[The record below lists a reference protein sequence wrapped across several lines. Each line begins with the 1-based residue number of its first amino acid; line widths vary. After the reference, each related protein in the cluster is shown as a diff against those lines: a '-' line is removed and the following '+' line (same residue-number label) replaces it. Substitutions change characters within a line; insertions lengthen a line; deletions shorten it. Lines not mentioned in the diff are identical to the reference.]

1 MRLIATLALVLV
13 LVGML
18 AAGCGG
24 NATSPT
30 PTPMPTLA
38 PTPSPIATPSATP
51 SPTPAPTPVPTP
63 TLSPTPIPTPTP
75 TPSPTPT
82 PTPSL
87 VTQAWVAR
95 YNGPV
100 GVADWASALAVDGSG
115 NVYVTGKSYGG
126 NNITG
131 YYNYDYSY
139 ATVKY
144 DTAGNRLWAARYD
157 GPAGDDDMAQ
167 AIAVD
172 AQGNV
177 YVTGKSYNGK
187 HITNP
192 TETPL
197 STSNDYYAYATVK
210 YDSSGN
216 QLWASRY
223 DSPGQADDIA
233 RAIAVDSSGNVY
245 VTGSSGGNYA
255 TIKYDSDGGQLWV
268 ARYGNSTVSTDGA
281 VAIALDSSGNV
292 CVTGSSQGN
301 FATIKYDSQGK
312 QLWADTYEGE
322 AKAMALDSSGNVYV
336 TGESGGKYATIKYD
350 SAGNQL
356 WVVGF
361 SGPLR
366 GDGEAAAIA
375 LDGSGNVY
383 VTGTA
388 WSPRS
393 YLKSYATIKYDSL
406 GNQLWVARYDGPIP
420 YYPGQAVALALSAS
434 GNVYVTGSMQG
445 AGAWD
450 YVTLGYNNSGKQ
462 LWEARYNG
470 PRNGYDQAAAI
481 AVDKSGNVYIT
492 GKSDGGASSSDY
504 ATIKYMPVNASP

>member
-1 MRLIATLALVLV
+1 MRLMATLALILV
-13 LVGML
+13 LLGML
-18 AAGCGG
+18 AVGCGS
-24 NATSPT
+24 NATSPI
-30 PTPMPTLA
+30 PTPSPTLA
-38 PTPSPIATPSATP
+38 PTPSPILTSSPTLALTP
-51 SPTPAPTPVPTP
+51 SPTPTPSP
-63 TLSPTPIPTPTP
+63 TL

-95 YNGPV
+95 YNGPI
-100 GVADWASALAVDGSG
+100 GGADWAFALAVDGSG

-126 NNITG
+126 SYIEG

-144 DTAGNRLWAARYD
+144 DTAGKQLWVARYD
-157 GPAGDDDMAQ
+157 GPAGDDDAAQ

-172 AQGNV
+172 ASGNV

-192 TETPL
+192 TETPS

-223 DSPGQADDIA
+223 DSPGQVDDIA
-233 RAIAVDSSGNVY
+233 RAIAVDNSGNVY

-255 TIKYDSDGGQLWV
+255 TIKYDSMGGQLWL
-268 ARYGNSTVSTDGA
+268 AQYGNSTVGTDGA
-281 VAIALDSSGNV
+281 VALALDSSENV
-292 CVTGSSQGN
+292 YVTGTSQGN

-312 QLWADTYEGE
+312 QLWVDTYEGE
-322 AKAMALDSSGNVYV
+322 AKAMALDGSGNVYV
-336 TGESGGKYATIKYD
+336 TGQSEGKFVTIKYD
-350 SAGNQL
+350 TAGNRL
-356 WVVGF
+356 WVAGYGN
-361 SGPLR
+361 SATGT
-366 GDGEAAAIA
+366 DGAVAVAV
-375 LDGSGNVY
+375 DGLGNVY
-383 VTGTA
+383 VIGTA

-393 YLKSYATIKYDSL
+393 YLKTYATIKYDSL

-445 AGAWD
+445 ASAWD
-450 YVTLGYNNSGKQ
+450 YDTLGYNNSGKQ

-481 AVDKSGNVYIT
+481 AVDKWGNVYVA
-492 GKSDGGASSSDY
+492 GKSDGGTSNTDY
-504 ATIKYMPVNASP
+504 ATIKYVSGNSTQ

>member
-1 MRLIATLALVLV
+1 L
-13 LVGML
+13 
-18 AAGCGG
+18 
-24 NATSPT
+24 
-30 PTPMPTLA
+30 
-38 PTPSPIATPSATP
+38 
-51 SPTPAPTPVPTP
+51 
-63 TLSPTPIPTPTP
+63 
-75 TPSPTPT
+75 
-82 PTPSL
+82 
-87 VTQAWVAR
+87 
-95 YNGPV
+95 
-100 GVADWASALAVDGSG
+100 
-115 NVYVTGKSYGG
+115 
-126 NNITG
+126 
-131 YYNYDYSY
+131 
-139 ATVKY
+139 
-144 DTAGNRLWAARYD
+144 
-157 GPAGDDDMAQ
+157 
-167 AIAVD
+167 
-172 AQGNV
+172 
-177 YVTGKSYNGK
+177 
-187 HITNP
+187 
-192 TETPL
+192 
-197 STSNDYYAYATVK
+197 TSNDYYSYATVK

-255 TIKYDSDGGQLWV
+255 TIKYDSMGGQLWV

-281 VAIALDSSGNV
+281 VAIGLDGSGNV
-292 CVTGSSQGN
+292 YVTGTSQGN
-301 FATIKYDSQGK
+301 FATIKYNSQGK
-312 QLWADTYEGE
+312 QLWAATYGGG

-420 YYPGQAVALALSAS
+420 YHPGQAVALALSAL

-445 AGAWD
+445 SNAWD
-450 YVTLGYNNSGKQ
+450 YVTLGYSNSGKQ
-462 LWEARYNG
+462 LWVARYNG
-470 PRNGYDQAAAI
+470 PGNGYDQAVAI
-481 AVDKSGNVYIT
+481 AVDKSGNVYVT
-492 GKSDGGASSSDY
+492 GKSDGGANSSDY
-504 ATIKYMPVNASP
+504 ATIKYMPVNSTP